1 VPCAALSKNCA
12 AGRPATAI
20 MDFERLKSDVG
31 FPAYYEEEA
40 RYRL

>member
-1 VPCAALSKNCA
+1 
-12 AGRPATAI
+12 